1 MLLKWTQHLKD
12 PDERTAFESSV
23 IGSKRVLNRL
33 MEILTEEE
41 TALDRSE
48 LDVKVFDIPN
58 WAYLQAYKNGQRAC
72 LANLKKLI
80 DLDQQK
86 GT

>member
-1 MLLKWTQHLKD
+1 MLLRWTQHLKD
-12 PDERTAFESSV
+12 PEERTAFESS
-23 IGSKRVLNRL
+23 ILGSKRVLNRL
-33 MEILTEEE
+33 MEILQEDE

-48 LDVKVFDIPN
+48 IDIKTFEHPN
-58 WAYLQAYKNGQRAC
+58 WAYKQAYKNGQRNC
-72 LANLKKLI
+72 IANLKKLI